1 MPWAWIA
8 RGALVVVLVVVLVLV
23 AAWLGQR
30 ALIYHPDTADP
41 EPPADAEAV
50 SLHTGDGLDL
60 TAWRFPP
67 TGADRE
73 AAVLVLPGNA
83 GNRGG
88 RTELGRSLAGAGF
101 TALLV
106 DYRGY
111 GGNPGSPSEDGL
123 HRDAAAAWEHLRG
136 DFAADRIILFGESL
150 GSGVAARLDA
160 ETEPAGIVFR
170 SPFTGLA
177 ATASEHYPFLP
188 VDLLLRDRYPV
199 VDHLGEGTGPVVVV
213 YADADEVVPAE
224 QSLEVAAAAEA
235 AGRETT
241 VVEIEA
247 AGHNDLALGT
257 GPDVI
262 AAVAALADG
271 LGLTA

>member
-8 RGALVVVLVVVLVLV
+8 RAALVVALALVLLLV
-23 AAWLGQR
+23 AAWFGQR
-30 ALIYHPDTADP
+30 ALIYHPDAAEP
-41 EPPADAEAV
+41 EPPTDAEAV
-50 SLHTGDGLDL
+50 PLRTGDGLEL

-67 TGADRE
+67 AGADRE

-123 HRDAAAAWEHLRG
+123 HQDALAAWEHLRE
-136 DFAADRIILFGESL
+136 DFAADSIILFGESL

-160 ETEPAGIVFR
+160 ETGPAGIVFR

-177 ATASEHYPFLP
+177 AVASEHYPFLP

-199 VDHLGEGTGPVVVV
+199 VEHLDEGTGPVVVV
-213 YADADEVVPAE
+213 YAAADEVVPAE

-247 AGHNDLALGT
+247 EGHNDLALGA

>member
-1 MPWAWIA
+1 MPWAWIV
-8 RGALVVVLVVVLVLV
+8 RVALVVVLAWVLVLV

-30 ALIYHPDTADP
+30 ALIYHPDISDP
-41 EPPADAEAV
+41 EPPADAEEAA
-50 SLHTGDGLDL
+50 LRTGDGLEL

-73 AAVLVLPGNA
+73 AAVMVLPGNA

-88 RTELGRSLAGAGF
+88 RAELGRSLAGAGF

-111 GGNPGSPSEDGL
+111 GGNPGSPTEDGL
-123 HRDAAAAWEHLRG
+123 HQDALAAWDLLRE
-136 DFAADRIILFGESL
+136 DFEADRIILFGESL

-160 ETEPAGIVFR
+160 ETGPAGLVFR
-170 SPFTGLA
+170 SPFTSLA
-177 ATASEHYPFLP
+177 AAGSEHYPLLP

-199 VDHLGEGTGPVVVV
+199 VEHLERGSGPVVVV
-213 YADADEVVPAE
+213 YAADDEVVSAE
-224 QSLEVAAAAEA
+224 QSLEVAAAAEE
-235 AGRETT
+235 AGRRVTA
-241 VVEIEA
+241 VEVEA
-247 AGHNDLALGT
+247 EGHNDFVLGA

-262 AAVAALADG
+262 GAVEALADG
-271 LGLTA
+271 LDLTA